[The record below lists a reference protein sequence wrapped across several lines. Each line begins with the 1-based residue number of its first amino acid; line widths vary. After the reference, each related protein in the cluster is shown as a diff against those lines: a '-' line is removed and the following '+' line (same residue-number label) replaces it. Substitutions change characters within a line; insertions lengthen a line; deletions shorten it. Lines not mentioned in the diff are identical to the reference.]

1 MNRVTVKTSTVF
13 IAKGGKTRVYH
24 SVNDV
29 PPRLRKQLED
39 STNGF
44 NSATI
49 LIADRRGREE
59 IVRALNGLPSGLRSR
74 LASSL
79 APRARAEASVRRT
92 RPIELFF
99 RQNWAE
105 MLLSGAGAAALIT
118 WLVLHF
124 R

>member
-1 MNRVTVKTSTVF
+1 MHRVTVKTSTIF
-13 IAKGGKTRVYH
+13 IAKGGRTRVYH

-29 PPRLRKQLED
+29 PPDLRKELED
-39 STNGF
+39 STNSF

-59 IVRALNGLPSGLRSR
+59 ILRVLGGLPSGLRSR

-79 APRARAEASVRRT
+79 SAPVVPPSPPERRSRAMLHFLRR
-92 RPIELFF
+92 
-99 RQNWAE
+99 NWAE
-105 MLLSGAGAAALIT
+105 VMLPGAVGLIV
-118 WLVLHF
+118 WLAFHF

>member
-1 MNRVTVKTSTVF
+1 MHRVTVKTSTIF
-13 IAKGGKTRVYH
+13 IAKGGRTRVYR
-24 SVNDV
+24 SVNEV
-29 PPRLRKQLED
+29 PQRLRRELEE

-59 IVRALNGLPSGLRSR
+59 ILRALHGLPSGLRSR

-79 APRARAEASVRRT
+79 HPGRPSEPEPPKQGAPLARFLRR
-92 RPIELFF
+92 
-99 RQNWAE
+99 NWVE
-105 MLLSGAGAAALIT
+105 ILLPGAVGLLLWAALN
-118 WLVLHF
+118 L

>member
-1 MNRVTVKTSTVF
+1 MHRVTVKTSTIF
-13 IAKGGKTRVYH
+13 ISKGSKTRVYH
-24 SVNDV
+24 SVDEV
-29 PPRLRKQLED
+29 PPKLRRELEE

-49 LIADRRGREE
+49 LIADRKGREE

-79 APRARAEASVRRT
+79 SAKAQAGKAKVTSWPVFDFLRR
-92 RPIELFF
+92 
-99 RQNWAE
+99 NWAE
-105 MLLSGAGAAALIT
+105 IALPGAVGLIV
-118 WLVLHF
+118 WIAFHF

>member
-1 MNRVTVKTSTVF
+1 MHRVTVKTSTIF

-24 SVNDV
+24 SVDEV
-29 PPRLRKQLED
+29 PPKLRRQLEE

-49 LIADRRGREE
+49 LIADRKGREE

-79 APRARAEASVRRT
+79 ASKLPSAERVKSLSLLGFLRR
-92 RPIELFF
+92 
-99 RQNWAE
+99 NWAE
-105 MLLSGAGAAALIT
+105 IALPGAVGLIV
-118 WLVLHF
+118 WLAFHF

>member
-1 MNRVTVKTSTVF
+1 MHRVTVKTSTIF

-24 SVNDV
+24 SVSEV
-29 PPRLRKQLED
+29 PPRLRKELED
-39 STNGF
+39 STNSF

-59 IVRALNGLPSGLRSR
+59 ILRALNGLPSGLRSR

-79 APRARAEASVRRT
+79 APTTAEPPAPPRTSVRVLDFLR
-92 RPIELFF
+92 R
-99 RQNWAE
+99 NWAE
-105 MLLSGAGAAALIT
+105 IALPGAVGLVV
-118 WLVLHF
+118 WLAFHY